1 MKEQRRRYLK
11 NSDEFK
17 SLNTVVKMMLEEDE
31 YKRDTFVTL
40 MMKVKPMNLRE
51 LEINVLEE
59 EAVSENSKSEESR
72 RRLKSGERK
81 VRRKNK
87 WEGTTEVQRKSLKSL
102 LILALSFFALLMII

>member
-40 MMKVKPMNLRE
+40 MMKVKPINLRE
-51 LEINVLEE
+51 LEINVL
-59 EAVSENSKSEESR
+59 
-72 RRLKSGERK
+72 
-81 VRRKNK
+81 
-87 WEGTTEVQRKSLKSL
+87 
-102 LILALSFFALLMII
+102 